1 MHIEK
6 LFGNFLKAPRE
17 SRSKYGDAES
27 NKKNMPKEEQED
39 DEEGINKI
47 TAIKRTSRKNKRTDK
62 LTTLNPPKS
71 ADGDSSSDETT
82 ILSANLRRACSLKVP
97 LVKQRAARKYGSA
110 FLEALNAKCDD
121 EGLCPD
127 LQNAL
132 NSDTDEDSSSLN
144 PSSSFGRTTL
154 EDDPLTPCNTG
165 LAEEVGLPQGAPQ
178 WAVRS
183 RSTKSFKGGGP
194 SFKDLMS
201 TDDLDDNDGVDAA
214 ATW

>member
-6 LFGNFLKAPRE
+6 LLGDFLKAPRE
-17 SRSKYGDAES
+17 SLSKYRDDER
-27 NKKNMPKEEQED
+27 NKKNMPEVEQED
-39 DEEGINKI
+39 GIKKI

-62 LTTLNPPKS
+62 LSSLNPPKS

-132 NSDTDEDSSSLN
+132 NTDEDSSSLN
-144 PSSSFGRTTL
+144 PSSSFGRLTF

-183 RSTKSFKGGGP
+183 RSTKSFKGGG
-194 SFKDLMS
+194 SSLKDLMGN
-201 TDDLDDNDGVDAA
+201 DDLDDHDDFDAA
-214 ATW
+214 AW